1 MAALIR
7 KSKSYGEK
15 FQGLVHDLEK
25 VFTHQRSVEF
35 RAKFPEYLMF
45 EKVLF
50 LAVIERKSAKYYALS
65 KD

>member
-1 MAALIR
+1 MLGEKVPMAALIR

-35 RAKFPEYLMF
+35 RAKFP
-45 EKVLF
+45 
-50 LAVIERKSAKYYALS
+50 
-65 KD
+65 